1 MKQSKF
7 SLKQPGYKMTIREAQ
22 GIDFDLIWSIFSEIT
37 SVGETYAYPTD
48 ISKKM
53 LKTSG

>member
-22 GIDFDLIWSIFSEIT
+22 GIDFDLIWSIFEIT

>member
-1 MKQSKF
+1 
-7 SLKQPGYKMTIREAQ
+7 MTIREAQ
-22 GIDFDLIWSIFSEIT
+22 GIAFDLIWSIFEIT